1 MQRAQSG
8 LGQASDIQI
17 LWIGLIHYCTFYYGF
32 RNVQKNYIS
41 SHSLAHGTFV
51 YAVSNCVYKQH
62 QSWLWGF
69 AENILTVK
77 SGLWHL
83 KVGIYRDFHI
93 LTLIRKNVRNLPT
106 SCHFKAY
113 WILPR
118 TILWAMP
125 RSGIRIKF
133 LRFGFF
139 LLIKGLMFIVVKW
152 ETGRSADST
161 TQVDIDKEH
170 YKEKNA
176 KCNTQIKDETLA
188 HIASGANLV
197 DIYIWKKNKV
207 RIR

>member
-1 MQRAQSG
+1 MVFG
-8 LGQASDIQI
+8 T
-17 LWIGLIHYCTFYYGF
+17 YK
-32 RNVQKNYIS
+32 KNYIS
-41 SHSLAHGTFV
+41 SHSLALGAFV
-51 YAVSNCVYKQH
+51 YTVSNCVYKQH

-106 SCHFKAY
+106 SCHFKAC

-133 LRFGFF
+133 LRLGFF
-139 LLIKGLMFIVVKW
+139 LLIKGLRHEIW
-152 ETGRSADST
+152 RHICA
-161 TQVDIDKEH
+161 KELNQFSRINWH
-170 YKEKNA
+170 WNVLLYPLK
-176 KCNTQIKDETLA
+176 
-188 HIASGANLV
+188 
-197 DIYIWKKNKV
+197 IYIPSSVIDNWHNFPISLFAVKIFNL
-207 RIR
+207 

>member
-1 MQRAQSG
+1 MVFGTHKKTIFHRPA
-8 LGQASDIQI
+8 L
-17 LWIGLIHYCTFYYGF
+17 
-32 RNVQKNYIS
+32 
-41 SHSLAHGTFV
+41 GTFV

-118 TILWAMP
+118 TILRAMP

-207 RIR
+207 RIRKITHRIPDIYSKDMY